1 MGFVEIVIV
10 FFIALAIA
18 SLFFYGF
25 RSRGPWGAFW
35 VFLLILFLSAWVG
48 RLWLTPAGPV
58 LWGFAWLPVMFFVLI
73 IALAIAVASPR
84 EEDRTVDYEP
94 ETGTE
99 IRESD
104 RGVAAVFGV
113 FFWTLLIVLIV
124 AVIAGLIR

>member
-1 MGFVEIVIV
+1 MELLEFFIV

-18 SLFFYGF
+18 SLFFYGL

-58 LWGFAWLPVMFFVLI
+58 IWGFAWLPVIFFVLI

-84 EEDRTVDYEP
+84 EKDRVVDYEP
-94 ETGTE
+94 ETKTE
-99 IRESD
+99 IKESD
-104 RGVAAVFGV
+104 RGVAAVFGI

-124 AVIAGLIR
+124 SIVAGLLR